1 MRSLIT
7 SLLLLPLLLSNLALA
22 DLSVSVGAGKA
33 ITDHP
38 AEPFERAIAL
48 GYQFPIAADL
58 FIRPEGGYFLDVS
71 GQGKSSFWAAPLL
84 GVRALSRTG
93 SEIHLAVGPG
103 YLDQPD
109 EILGGHFQFSLEGGI
124 GISDKNVY
132 IGMAWKH
139 LSSAGFEMPNQGR
152 DFITV
157 QLRLLSI

>member
-1 MRSLIT
+1 MKIILGLLIFFST
-7 SLLLLPLLLSNLALA
+7 FASA
-22 DLSVSVGAGKA
+22 DVSISVGAGKN

-38 AEPFERAIAL
+38 AVPFERAVAL
-48 GYQFPIAADL
+48 GYQFPIGYDF

-71 GQGKSSFWAAPLL
+71 GSGKSSFWAAPLL
-84 GVRALSRTG
+84 GVRAVSKSGT
-93 SEIHLAVGPG
+93 EIHIAVGPG

-109 EILGGHFQFSLEGGI
+109 EILGGHFQFSLEGGL
-124 GISDKNVY
+124 GISDRHVY

-152 DFITV
+152 DFITI